1 MSGEVDQR
9 PVVDDAAP
17 DFADDDRL
25 HAVEG
30 SHEGYRRSPRYDSA
44 ERPHVLVQDNP
55 RPDQPAEAGARQMPA

>member
-44 ERPHVLVQDNP
+44 EPSACP
-55 RPDQPAEAGARQMPA
+55 GAGQHAPGSVG